1 MTEKHAPSDL
11 ESIDPGDP
19 ADPAQAFRGEPV
31 WSDTDA
37 TQPQPATW
45 VIPDAAGGPDTTTY
59 QGAPPYQ
66 GPPSFEPPPPP
77 PGLPYA
83 PSDPGSG
90 AAGPAAPSRSGRPG
104 PWMALIVVAALLAGA
119 VGGAIAGRMSGRH
132 AAVTR
137 TVVSGTSLGG
147 KGTGTIAKAGDIQ
160 AILANIQPAVVT
172 IRTQAYQ
179 RGDFFPSQGAG
190 SGTLISADGE
200 VMTNA
205 HVVDGAT
212 SINVYLTGD
221 TKPHPADLVGTDTTN
236 DVALVKIRNASGLPT
251 ATLGKSADLRVG
263 DGVVAIGDALDLG
276 ATPTVTSG
284 IVSALG
290 RAIQSQ
296 SESLS
301 GLIQTDA
308 AINPGNSGGPL
319 VDAQG
324 RVVGMNTAVA
334 GNAQNIG
341 FAIPIDKAKPIV
353 DNLRDH
359 PGTTAQTSAASR
371 PLLGVSVT
379 DDQSGAGAL
388 VANVVSGSPADK
400 AGLQVGDLV
409 TKIDDQAINSAGD
422 LISVTQ
428 SHKPGDKL
436 SITYTRSGSSHTV
449 KVTLAQRSA

>member
-1 MTEKHAPSDL
+1 MGVMDDQPVSADL
-11 ESIDPGDP
+11 EAVEP
-19 ADPAQAFRGEPV
+19 ARPSGLRTEPV
-31 WSDTDA
+31 WSDTDPTTPHPTA
-37 TQPQPATW
+37 EWVTPDHADQP
-45 VIPDAAGGPDTTTY
+45 TTTY
-59 QGAPPYQ
+59 QSAYS

-77 PGLPYA
+77 LTYA
-83 PSDPGSG
+83 PVSPPPQSPDR
-90 AAGPAAPSRSGRPG
+90 PAARGG
-104 PWMALIVVAALLAGA
+104 GFVALLVAAALVAGA
-119 VGGAIAGRMSGRH
+119 VAGAVAGR
-132 AAVTR
+132 VTGHKAGV
-137 TVVSGTSLGG
+137 TGTSISSASLGG
-147 KGTGTIAKAGDIQ
+147 KGTGQIAKAGDIQ
-160 AILANIQPAVVT
+160 AILAKIQPAVVT

-190 SGTLISADGE
+190 SGSIISADGE

-205 HVVDGAT
+205 HVVEGAT

-221 TKPHPADLVGTDTTN
+221 SKPHAADLIGSDTTN
-236 DVALVKIRNASGLPT
+236 DVALVKIRNASALPT

-290 RAIQSQ
+290 RDIQSQ
-296 SESLS
+296 TESLT

-324 RVVGMNTAVA
+324 RVVAMNTAVA

-341 FAIPIDKAKPIV
+341 FAIPIDKAKPII
-353 DNLRDH
+353 DSLRAH
-359 PGTTAQTSAASR
+359 PGSSAATGQR

-388 VANVVSGSPADK
+388 VANVVSGSPADN
-400 AGLQVGDLV
+400 AGLQPGDV
-409 TKIDDQAINSAGD
+409 ISTIDGKAIASAAD
-422 LISVTQ
+422 LIAVTQ

-436 SITYTRSGSSHTV
+436 SIVYTRNGSSHTV
-449 KVTLAQRSA
+449 KVTLGQRTA

>member
-1 MTEKHAPSDL
+1 MDDQPVSADL
-11 ESIDPGDP
+11 EAIEPTRPGDL
-19 ADPAQAFRGEPV
+19 RTEPV
-31 WSDTDA
+31 WSDTDPTTPHA
-37 TQPQPATW
+37 AAEWVTPDHSDQPA
-45 VIPDAAGGPDTTTY
+45 ATTY
-59 QGAPPYQ
+59 GAAPYS

-77 PGLPYA
+77 LPYA
-83 PSDPGSG
+83 PS
-90 AAGPAAPSRSGRPG
+90 GPSPESPASDRSRRGG
-104 PWMALIVVAALLAGA
+104 LVALMVAVALVAGA
-119 VGGAIAGRMSGRH
+119 VAGAVAGR
-132 AAVTR
+132 VTGHK
-137 TVVSGTSLGG
+137 TGVTGTAISSASLGG
-147 KGTGTIAKAGDIQ
+147 KGTGPIAKAGDIQ
-160 AILANIQPAVVT
+160 SILAKIQPAVVT

-190 SGTLISADGE
+190 SGSIISADGE

-205 HVVDGAT
+205 HVVEGAT

-221 TKPHPADLVGTDTTN
+221 TKPHAADLIGADTTN

-290 RAIQSQ
+290 RDIQSQ
-296 SESLS
+296 TESLT

-324 RVVGMNTAVA
+324 QVVAMNTAVA

-353 DNLRDH
+353 DSLRAH
-359 PGTTAQTSAASR
+359 PGSTGATATGQR

-388 VANVVSGSPADK
+388 VANVVSGSPADN
-400 AGLQVGDLV
+400 AGLQPGDV
-409 TKIDDQAINSAGD
+409 ITTIDGKSIASAAD
-422 LISVTQ
+422 LIATTQ

-436 SITYTRSGSSHTV
+436 SITYTRNGSTHTV
-449 KVTLAQRSA
+449 KVTLGQRTA